1 MSDLKESGHIE
12 ARQTFTHA
20 LGYGFC
26 FGPQRRCRRLWQ
38 EEADVGMKRKRPDP
52 AVAAEK
58 RNCSMS
64 TQSEWLTAT
73 EAASYLRIKPRTI
86 LLWARQGHIRGH
98 ILSGT
103 RRVTW
108 RFLRSDL
115 DATLTPPS
123 VALTKRRIL

>member
-1 MSDLKESGHIE
+1 MSASI
-12 ARQTFTHA
+12 
-20 LGYGFC
+20 
-26 FGPQRRCRRLWQ
+26 
-38 EEADVGMKRKRPDP
+38 P
-52 AVAAEK
+52 AVD
-58 RNCSMS
+58 
-64 TQSEWLTAT
+64 TAVSPWMT
-73 EAASYLRIKPRTI
+73 TAEAAAYLRIKPRTI

-123 VALTKRRIL
+123 VALAKGRIR

>member
-1 MSDLKESGHIE
+1 
-12 ARQTFTHA
+12 
-20 LGYGFC
+20 
-26 FGPQRRCRRLWQ
+26 
-38 EEADVGMKRKRPDP
+38 
-52 AVAAEK
+52 
-58 RNCSMS
+58 MS

-123 VALTKRRIL
+123 VALAKRRIQ